1 MDKDQYFKDIL
12 KKIVIKIM
20 VFLFI
25 LMSCMLAIDSNIFR
39 FNNEIHE
46 FFVNRLDLIFFCYF
60 IIGDINYY
68 NKRIFKIRERL
79 Y

>member
-1 MDKDQYFKDIL
+1 MQNNIITTVWGVGIKLDKDQYFKDIL

-25 LMSCMLAIDSNIFR
+25 LMSCMFAIDSNIFR

-46 FFVNRLDLIFFCYF
+46 FFVIRLDLIFLLF
-60 IIGDINYY
+60 YY
-68 NKRIFKIRERL
+68 WG